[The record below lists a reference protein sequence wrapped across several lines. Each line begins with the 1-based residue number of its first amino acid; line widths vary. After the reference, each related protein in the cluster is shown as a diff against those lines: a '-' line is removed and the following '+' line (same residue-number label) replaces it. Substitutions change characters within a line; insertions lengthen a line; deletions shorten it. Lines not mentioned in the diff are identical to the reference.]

1 MSSSQFQCH
10 RDVINDTKVRIGA
23 EDDLTRF
30 SVQVPKDSSAE
41 TISSYLAQTGAGR
54 LEGDEAAVSIE
65 WLRRRT
71 VSPSQQWHG
80 DFDRML
86 AYASSRGWMDST
98 GEAVIA
104 HVERV

>member
-1 MSSSQFQCH
+1 MY
-10 RDVINDTKVRIGA
+10 VKVENA
-23 EDDLTRF
+23 ESVTLCDEDDLTRF

-54 LEGDEAAVSIE
+54 LEGDEAVVSIE

-71 VSPSQQWHG
+71 ASRSQQWHG

-86 AYASSRGWMDST
+86 AYASSSGWIDPA
-98 GEAVIA
+98 GDAVIA
-104 HVERV
+104 HIERV

>member
-1 MSSSQFQCH
+1 MY
-10 RDVINDTKVRIGA
+10 VKVDNTQSGKLCD

-41 TISSYLAQTGAGR
+41 TISTYLARTGAGR
-54 LEGDEAAVSIE
+54 LEGDEAVVSIE

-71 VSPSQQWHG
+71 ASRSQQWHG

-86 AYASSRGWMDST
+86 AHASSRGWMDST

>member
-1 MSSSQFQCH
+1 MEA
-10 RDVINDTKVRIGA
+10 RVYVKVENA
-23 EDDLTRF
+23 ESVTLCDEDDLTRF

-41 TISSYLAQTGAGR
+41 TISSYLAQTDTGR
-54 LEGDEAAVSIE
+54 LEGDEAVVSIE

-71 VSPSQQWHG
+71 ASRSQQWHG

>member
-1 MSSSQFQCH
+1 
-10 RDVINDTKVRIGA
+10 VYVKVENGESVMLCD

-41 TISSYLAQTGAGR
+41 TISSCLAQTGAGR
-54 LEGDEAAVSIE
+54 LDGDEACVSIE

-71 VSPSQQWHG
+71 ASRSQQWHG

-86 AYASSRGWMDST
+86 AYASSRGWMDPK
-98 GEAVIA
+98 GDAVIA
-104 HVERV
+104 HIERV

>member
-1 MSSSQFQCH
+1 
-10 RDVINDTKVRIGA
+10 V
-23 EDDLTRF
+23 
-30 SVQVPKDSSAE
+30 
-41 TISSYLAQTGAGR
+41 
-54 LEGDEAAVSIE
+54 VSIE

-71 VSPSQQWHG
+71 ASRSQQWHG

-86 AYASSRGWMDST
+86 AHASSRGWMDST